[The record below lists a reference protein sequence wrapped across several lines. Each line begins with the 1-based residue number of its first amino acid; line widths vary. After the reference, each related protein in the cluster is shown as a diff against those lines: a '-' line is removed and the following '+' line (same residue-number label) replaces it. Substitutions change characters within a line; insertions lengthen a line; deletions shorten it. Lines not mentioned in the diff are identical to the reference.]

1 MRFFTFSRVFNFMRA
16 APYCSA
22 LSLIACVS
30 TLVALVW
37 PGPKLGSDFV
47 GGTEIEVDFKAG
59 VGAGEIEKAITDG
72 HFTSPDVIRV
82 DAGKSNR
89 YLIRVRDVSTISDRT
104 KRETEARLCFSDAPS
119 GECKSGERATE
130 IKWSPGG
137 QSLTLRFDSAPDL
150 VRLRERL
157 TGVHGLALVAGADNP
172 MLQDVRRDARVEVRL
187 LGTGEKLR
195 QALVQG
201 LGQDKVG
208 EVLRD
213 EWIGPKAGA
222 QLRNAAIMSIAISL
236 VLIMAYVALRFDLRF
251 APGAVLCLMHD
262 AIVATGAMMLLG
274 KELNLVTVA
283 ALLTIIG
290 FSVNDTVVIYDRVRE
305 NLHKHRG
312 MSFPDLINLSV
323 SEMLGRTILTSATAV
338 MSLLA
343 FFLWGT
349 GSLKDFSLTL
359 IIGMISGVYSTV
371 YVALPLT
378 HWLDKLFLSKVA
390 KKRKKPARQARMTAK
405 PA

>member
-1 MRFFTFSRVFNFMRA
+1 MRFFSFSRTFRFMRA

-22 LSLIACVS
+22 VSLIACVA

-47 GGTEIEVDFKAG
+47 GGTEIELDFAAG
-59 VGAGEIEKAITDG
+59 VSSQDVEKAITDS
-72 HFTSPDVIRV
+72 HFAAPDVIRV

-89 YLIRVRDVSTISDRT
+89 YLVRVRDVSTISDKT
-104 KRETEARLCFSDAPS
+104 KREAEARLCFSDAP
-119 GECKSGERATE
+119 CKDADRATE
-130 IKWSPGG
+130 VKWSPGG
-137 QSLTLRFDSAPDL
+137 QNLTLRFPTPPDL
-150 VRLRERL
+150 AKLRERL
-157 TGVHGLALVAGADNP
+157 TGIPGLSLVPGDDNP
-172 MLQDVRRDARVEVRL
+172 MLQDVRGDARVEVRL

-201 LGQDKVG
+201 LGQEKVG
-208 EVLRD
+208 KVLRD

-236 VLIMAYVALRFDLRF
+236 VLIMAYVGLRFDLRF
-251 APGAVLCLMHD
+251 APGAVLCLGHD

-312 MSFPDLINLSV
+312 MTFPDLIDLSV

-338 MSLLA
+338 LSLLA

-359 IIGMISGVYSTV
+359 IIGMVSGVYSTV

-378 HWLDKLFLSKVA
+378 HWLDKLFVSKVA